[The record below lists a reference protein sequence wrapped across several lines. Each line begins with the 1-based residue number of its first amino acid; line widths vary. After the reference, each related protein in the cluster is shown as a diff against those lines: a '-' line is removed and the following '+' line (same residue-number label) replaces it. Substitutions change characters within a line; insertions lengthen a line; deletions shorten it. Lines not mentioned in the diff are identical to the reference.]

1 MMMMMKNIKSLLTA
15 LLCAGAICMAPLV
28 ANAQI
33 VWKLAHKQ
41 PPASPEGRAY
51 QLFVDEVSRLS
62 NKKMKIDIYPSEQ
75 LGAES
80 VSLDMLRKETIHMY
94 LEGLSYAHVFVPQ
107 LNINTLPFAF
117 RDRDHWSKFM
127 DSPMAKK
134 WKEELANKSGLS
146 YLGNYGEFLRGPYRV
161 LISKKPVFKLED
173 VKGLKL
179 RMYKSEMVMNIWKEL
194 GANVILLAYTE
205 TYQGLKTGL
214 VEALTNN
221 LAQSE
226 DGKFQEVGKYI
237 LKTDEFPQSV
247 AFFINDKAYRGLPGD
262 LKEVIQKAYT
272 ASCEYSQ
279 KVIPIEGDKSIDRM
293 IQKDKVT
300 FIRAPMDEFIKK
312 VKPLYRIWESEEKFG
327 LTKGIIDYIEKL

>member
-1 MMMMMKNIKSLLTA
+1 MKNIKILLTA
-15 LLCAGAICMAPLV
+15 LLCTVAICMAPLV

-51 QLFVDEVSRLS
+51 QLFVDEVSKLS
-62 NKKMKIDIYPSEQ
+62 NKKMRIEIYPSEQ

-94 LEGLSYAHVFVPQ
+94 LEGLSYAHVFLPQ
-107 LNINTLPFAF
+107 LNINTLPFVF

-127 DSPMAKK
+127 DSTMSKQ
-134 WKEELANKSGLS
+134 WKDELIKKSGLS

-161 LISKKPVFKLED
+161 LISKKPVLKLED
-173 VKGLKL
+173 LRGLKL
-179 RMYKSEMVMNIWKEL
+179 RMYKNEMVMSIWKEL
-194 GANVILLAYTE
+194 GANTILLAYSE
-205 TYQGLKTGL
+205 TYQALKTGL
-214 VEALTNN
+214 VEGLTNN
-221 LAQSE
+221 LAQTE

-237 LKTDEFPQSV
+237 LQTDEFPQSI
-247 AFFINDKAYRGLPGD
+247 AFFINDKAYQSLPGD
-262 LKEVIQKAYT
+262 LKEVIQKAYK

-279 KVIPIEGDKSIDRM
+279 KVIPVEGEKSIDRM

-300 FIRAPMDEFIKK
+300 FIRAPMGDFIKK
-312 VKPLYRIWESEEKFG
+312 VKPLYDKWEAEEKYG
-327 LTKGIIDYIEKL
+327 LTKGIIAYIEKL